1 MISGNLSD
9 EGRTS
14 RRVAL
19 RAIEPGAVRA
29 LVGRGYESK
38 DEWQAHL
45 D

>member
-19 RAIEPGAVRA
+19 RAIEPGAVGA
-29 LVGRGYESK
+29 SVGIFSRFRNEGE
-38 DEWQAHL
+38 AHL